1 MPNSRLP
8 HIHVGL
14 RTVKTIVVVF
24 LSLCLAYVRQGF
36 ANPLYISIAAILCI
50 QPTLES
56 SRKAGTNRLIGTL
69 VGGFWGIVVFLI
81 NFYLFADLHIIWKY
95 AFISIALIPMIYTD
109 IWVKR
114 ASVVATSAVVYL
126 IITVSPVGNMTNF
139 QFVYNRLL
147 DTFMGFAIAMA
158 VNWIK
163 LPTEDELAEKKARL
177 AGENNPKTQP
187 DTDNPK
193 TESSVFEAPSD
204 KGETAS
210 ASEKTDK

>member
-1 MPNSRLP
+1 M
-8 HIHVGL
+8 
-14 RTVKTIVVVF
+14 
-24 LSLCLAYVRQGF
+24 
-36 ANPLYISIAAILCI
+36 
-50 QPTLES
+50 
-56 SRKAGTNRLIGTL
+56 
-69 VGGFWGIVVFLI
+69 
-81 NFYLFADLHIIWKY
+81 
-95 AFISIALIPMIYTD
+95 
-109 IWVKR
+109 
-114 ASVVATSAVVYL
+114 VATSAVVYL

-163 LPTEDELAEKKARL
+163 LPTEDELAEKKTRL
-177 AGENNPKTQP
+177 AGENNPKIQP
-187 DTDNPK
+187 DTDNLK